1 MPSTD
6 QIPISFHT
14 CPLISKLQSD
24 SIKKGMQMNYDIR
37 IFTKYF
43 LLLLILL
50 LMIVK
55 YNFNENFLFKTRTN
69 VHRNEVI
76 AK

>member
-6 QIPISFHT
+6 QIPISLHT
-14 CPLISKLQSD
+14 CTPFSMLPSD
-24 SIKKGMQMNYDIR
+24 SIKKGMQRKYDKI
-37 IFTKYF
+37 ILTKYF

-55 YNFNENFLFKTRTN
+55 YNFNYNFLFKTRTN
-69 VHRNEVI
+69 FHRSEVI
-76 AK
+76 DK